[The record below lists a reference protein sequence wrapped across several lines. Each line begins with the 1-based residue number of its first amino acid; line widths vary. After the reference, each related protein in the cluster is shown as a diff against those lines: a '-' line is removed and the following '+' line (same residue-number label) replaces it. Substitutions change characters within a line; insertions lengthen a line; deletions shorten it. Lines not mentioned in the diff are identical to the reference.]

1 MTSQTTEFPG
11 VPPVR
16 DVSPRVFQSASDVVD
31 RAEYNHLRGLRVG
44 LVVLSPFP
52 WDPRPLRATTALAQQ
67 GMHVDVVCVT
77 DGEPAWGEKI
87 DGINVIWVPIT
98 RHRGGRLMYVY
109 EYAAFTLAATL
120 IFAVL
125 SLRRKYDLIYVNN
138 MPDILVVS
146 ALLPKLLGSKVI
158 LDLHD
163 PMPELIS
170 TIFGKAETSLSCRAV
185 KWLEKWS
192 IARANEIISPNI
204 ACQRVFGSRSCPAEK
219 ITVVMNTPD
228 DVIFPFRPVSA
239 CPIQSQDPKRPFI
252 VMYHGSLLERNGAN
266 LAVEAFALIRDK
278 VPNAELHIYGK
289 GTPFLEKVKQSVRE
303 LGLEDRVR
311 YLGQQTQAE
320 IAEAILTCDIGV
332 IPNQRNAFAE
342 INTPTRIFEYLALG
356 KPVIAPRTPGIQDYF
371 SEDSLFFFEVGSA
384 EELAKKIEY
393 VASHPIETRKITER
407 GQHVYTEH
415 MWKHERA
422 ILVDLVSKLL
432 RS

>member
-1 MTSQTTEFPG
+1 MTSQTTNFPG
-11 VPPVR
+11 LHPLR
-16 DVSPRVFQSASDVVD
+16 DFSPRVFQSASDIVD

-44 LVVLSPFP
+44 FVVLSPFP
-52 WDPRPLRATTALAQQ
+52 LDPRPLRASTALAQQ
-67 GMHVDVVCVT
+67 GMHVDFVCVT

-87 DGINVIWVPIT
+87 DGINVIRVPIT
-98 RHRGGRLMYVY
+98 RHRGGGLMYAY

-120 IFAVL
+120 IFAMR
-125 SLRRKYDLIYVNN
+125 SLRGKYDLIYVNN

-170 TIFGKAETSLSCRAV
+170 TIFDKAETSLSFRVV
-185 KWLEKWS
+185 KWFEKWS

-204 ACQRVFGSRSCPAEK
+204 ACQRVFCSRSCPAEK
-219 ITVVMNTPD
+219 STVVMNTPD

-239 CPIQSQDPKRPFI
+239 CPIQSHDPKRPFI

-289 GTPFLEKVKQSVRE
+289 RTPFLEKVQQSVRE

-311 YLGQQTQAE
+311 YLGPQTQDK

-332 IPNQRNAFAE
+332 VPNQRNAFAE
-342 INTPTRIFEYLALG
+342 INTPTRIFEYLSLG

-371 SEDSLFFFEVGSA
+371 SEDSLFFFEIGNA

-393 VASHPIETRKITER
+393 VASHPIETRRVTER

-415 MWKHERA
+415 MWRHERA
-422 ILVDLVSKLL
+422 TLVDLVSKLL
-432 RS
+432 RP